1 MFGSAIIVFR
11 EVLEAALVIGI
22 VLAATRGLVGSRA
35 WIAGGMLSGA
45 GLSMVVAGGAESIAS
60 AFEGVGQEILNA
72 SILGL
77 AVLMLAWHS
86 IWMQKHGAE
95 IARDMKSVGR
105 DVSTGARPLHLLALV
120 VGLAVLREGS
130 EVVLFLYGIAAGG
143 ADPRTLL
150 AGSMLGLAA
159 GVAAGALMY
168 FGLLRIPTHR
178 LFAVTGWLIVLLAAG
193 MAGQAAAFLV
203 QAGLLPGLVD
213 PLWDSS
219 SWLPEQ
225 GVIGQLLHVLV
236 GYDDRPSGMQ
246 LLVFAATL
254 AGIVTLSRFVNR
266 PGPRMRTAAALPAL
280 LPALLLALGVAGR
293 STDARADHVVYSPL
307 VEEGEKAIEI
317 RGHYDFDGDK
327 SLDGGQAYKAEFEWA
342 PTSWW
347 RTELLVKVEREPG
360 ESLDA
365 TEIASE
371 NIFQLTDQGKYWMDF
386 GLLAEFVYS
395 LEDGGANA
403 LEIGLL
409 GQKDFGR
416 NEVRL
421 NMIFEQAL
429 ESGADLEMEYRW
441 QYRYRL
447 DERFEPG
454 IEMYGG
460 LGEWG
465 EMGSFDDH
473 EQQLGPAMFGKFRTS
488 DGAIKYEL
496 GLLFGLTDET
506 PDTTV
511 RFVIEYEF

>member
-1 MFGSAIIVFR
+1 MLGSIIIVFR

-22 VLAATRGLVGSRA
+22 VLAATRGLAGSRA
-35 WIAGGMLSGA
+35 WIAGGALAGIALS
-45 GLSMVVAGGAESIAS
+45 LVVAGGAESISS

-86 IWMQKHGAE
+86 VWMQKHGAE
-95 IARDMKSVGR
+95 IARHMKAVGHEVR
-105 DVSTGARPLHLLALV
+105 TGARPLQLLALV

-143 ADPRTLL
+143 ADSRTLF
-150 AGSMLGLAA
+150 AGSTLGLAA

-193 MAGQAAAFLV
+193 MAGQAAAYLV
-203 QAGLLPGLVD
+203 QAGVLPGLVD

-236 GYDDRPSGMQ
+236 GYDDRPSAMQ
-246 LLVFAATL
+246 LIAFAATL
-254 AGIVTLSRFVNR
+254 AGIVALSRAVNR
-266 PGPRMRTAAALPAL
+266 PAPRLHGAAALPAMI
-280 LPALLLALGVAGR
+280 LALAIAGH
-293 STDARADHVVYSPL
+293 STESRAAHVVYSPL
-307 VEEGEKAIEI
+307 VEEGEKAIEL
-317 RGHYDFDGDK
+317 RGHYDFDGDQA
-327 SLDGGQAYKAEFEWA
+327 LDGGQAYKAEIEWA
-342 PTSWW
+342 PYSRWL
-347 RTELLVKVEREPG
+347 TELLVEYEGEPG
-360 ESLDA
+360 ESLEA

-371 NIFQLTDQGKYWMDF
+371 NIFQLTEQGKYWADF
-386 GLLAEFVYS
+386 GLLAEYAYS

-403 LEIGLL
+403 LELALL

-416 NEVRL
+416 NEVRVNL
-421 NMIFEQAL
+421 VFEQPL

-447 DERFEPG
+447 GEHFEPG
-454 IEMYGG
+454 VEMYGG
-460 LGEWG
+460 LGDWG

-473 EQQLGPAMFGKFRTS
+473 EQQLGPAMYGKFHTE
-488 DGAIKYEL
+488 DGAFKYEL

-511 RFVIEYEF
+511 RVLLEYEF